1 MKKVVKVS
9 IGSIAF
15 TLEEGAHSELDIYLK
30 SLETY
35 YSQKEGGDEIVESI
49 EERLAELL
57 LERGYGEKVVTVDA
71 VKEVMSILGRPEEIE
86 SESDSETPREKPK
99 KRLFRNL
106 QNKFLGGVC
115 AGIASYFAVDPTV
128 VRILTVVFGIVA
140 AIGSDGS
147 GLGLMVLL
155 YFALWVIIPGAK
167 TVEQRCQM
175 QGERSS
181 VDSIERKVT
190 DGVNEIVSSDFG
202 KTFVKVITL
211 VAGVFLLLIG
221 LGGLAM
227 NAVLAISFSVV
238 DVLMLDYL
246 SIFSGISTT
255 FSIVTN
261 ILFILVILLPFV
273 GMLYAGIVMT
283 FNLKAPRWRPGLINF
298 IIWLL
303 ACVGLCVSLVMGS
316 SDYWNMDSKRDVE
329 QIELV
334 SDTLRIEYYGVDEY
348 KDMHVFLDADRNSYI
363 LGYVDEKD
371 GVSRI
376 VTYPELT
383 IRSVSDGDH
392 KIKSECVFFP
402 ETFDFEQWKGFGEAR
417 MYDFDGTTL
426 TLYPNICDKD
436 HKLKVMEREVTIY
449 IPEGTEKVV
458 NSPVFHDFSTD
469 VRYSDINI
477 VRKCV
482 SD

>member
-106 QNKFLGGVC
+106 QNKLLGGVC

-155 YFALWVIIPGAK
+155 YFALWVIVPGAK

-255 FSIVTN
+255 SSIVTN
-261 ILFILVILLPFV
+261 ILLILVILLPFV

-316 SDYWNMDSKRDVE
+316 SDYWNVDSKRDVE

-402 ETFDFEQWKGFGEAR
+402 ETFDFEQWKGFGETR

-477 VRKCV
+477 VKKYV
-482 SD
+482 LD

>member
-15 TLEEGAHSELDIYLK
+15 TLEEGAHSELEIYLK

-106 QNKFLGGVC
+106 QNKLLGGVC

-128 VRILTVVFGIVA
+128 VRILTVVFGIVV

-155 YFALWVIIPGAK
+155 YFALWVIVPGAK

-181 VDSIERKVT
+181 VDSIERRVT

-255 FSIVTN
+255 SSIVTN

-402 ETFDFEQWKGFGEAR
+402 ETFDFEQWKGFGETR

-477 VRKCV
+477 VKKYV
-482 SD
+482 LD

>member
-106 QNKFLGGVC
+106 QNKLLGGVC

-402 ETFDFEQWKGFGEAR
+402 ETFDFEQWKGFGETR

>member
-15 TLEEGAHSELDIYLK
+15 TLEEGAHSELELYLN

-35 YSQKEGGDEIVESI
+35 YSQKEGGDEIVEGI

-71 VKEVMSILGRPEEIE
+71 AREVMSILGRPEEIE
-86 SESDSETPREKPK
+86 SESDSDTQSEKPK
-99 KRLFRNL
+99 KKLFRNL
-106 QNKFLGGVC
+106 QNKLLGGVC
-115 AGIASYFAVDPTV
+115 AGIASYFAIDPTV
-128 VRILTVVFGIVA
+128 VRILTVVFGVVA

-147 GLGLMVLL
+147 GLALMVLL
-155 YFALWVIIPGAK
+155 YFALWIIIPGAK

-181 VDSIERKVT
+181 VDSIERRVT
-190 DGVNEIVSSDFG
+190 DGVNEIVKSDFG
-202 KTFVKVITL
+202 KTFARVVTL
-211 VAGVFLLLIG
+211 VAGVFLLLLG
-221 LGGLAM
+221 LGGLVL

-246 SIFSGISTT
+246 SIFSGVSPTL
-255 FSIVTN
+255 SIVTN
-261 ILFILVILLPFV
+261 ILFILVILLPCV
-273 GMLYAGIVMT
+273 GMLYAGILLT
-283 FNLKAPRWRPGLINF
+283 FNLKAPRWKPGLINF
-298 IIWLL
+298 VVWLL
-303 ACVGLCVSLVMGS
+303 ACIGLCVSLVKGS
-316 SDYWNMDSKRDVE
+316 SDYWDSDSKRDVE

-334 SDTLRIEYYGVDEY
+334 SDTLRIEYYGVEEY
-348 KDMHVFLDADRNSYI
+348 KDMHVFIDADRSSYH
-363 LGYVDEKD
+363 LGYVDEENGISK
-371 GVSRI
+371 I
-376 VTYPELT
+376 VTYPELK
-383 IRSVSDGDH
+383 IRSVSDGDY

-402 ETFDFEQWKGFGEAR
+402 ETFDFEQWRGFSEYK
-417 MYDFDGTTL
+417 MYDFDGKTL

-469 VRYSDINI
+469 VRYSDIDI
-477 VRKCV
+477 IKSMR
-482 SD
+482 

>member
-181 VDSIERKVT
+181 VDSIERRVT
-190 DGVNEIVSSDFG
+190 DGVNEIVRSDFG

-348 KDMHVFLDADRNSYI
+348 KDMHVFIDADRSSYH
-363 LGYVDEKD
+363 LGYVDEENGISK
-371 GVSRI
+371 I
-376 VTYPELT
+376 VTYPELK
-383 IRSVSDGDH
+383 IRSVSDGDY

-402 ETFDFEQWKGFGEAR
+402 ETFDFEQWKGFGETR

-458 NSPVFHDFSTD
+458 NSPVFHLFSTD

-477 VRKCV
+477 VKKYV
-482 SD
+482 LD

>member
-15 TLEEGAHSELDIYLK
+15 TLEEGAHSELEIYLK

-106 QNKFLGGVC
+106 QNKLLGGVC

-128 VRILTVVFGIVA
+128 VRILTVVFGIVV

-155 YFALWVIIPGAK
+155 YFALWVIVPGAK

-181 VDSIERKVT
+181 VDSIERRVT

-255 FSIVTN
+255 SSIVTN

-402 ETFDFEQWKGFGEAR
+402 ETFDFEQWKGFGETR

-458 NSPVFHDFSTD
+458 SSPVFHDFSTD

-477 VRKCV
+477 VKKYV
-482 SD
+482 LD

>member
-106 QNKFLGGVC
+106 QNKLLGGVC

-181 VDSIERKVT
+181 VDSIERRVT

-402 ETFDFEQWKGFGEAR
+402 ETFDFEQWKGFGETR

>member
-1 MKKVVKVS
+1 
-9 IGSIAF
+9 
-15 TLEEGAHSELDIYLK
+15 
-30 SLETY
+30 
-35 YSQKEGGDEIVESI
+35 
-49 EERLAELL
+49 
-57 LERGYGEKVVTVDA
+57 
-71 VKEVMSILGRPEEIE
+71 
-86 SESDSETPREKPK
+86 
-99 KRLFRNL
+99 
-106 QNKFLGGVC
+106 
-115 AGIASYFAVDPTV
+115 
-128 VRILTVVFGIVA
+128 
-140 AIGSDGS
+140 
-147 GLGLMVLL
+147 
-155 YFALWVIIPGAK
+155 
-167 TVEQRCQM
+167 
-175 QGERSS
+175 
-181 VDSIERKVT
+181 
-190 DGVNEIVSSDFG
+190 
-202 KTFVKVITL
+202 
-211 VAGVFLLLIG
+211 
-221 LGGLAM
+221 
-227 NAVLAISFSVV
+227 
-238 DVLMLDYL
+238 
-246 SIFSGISTT
+246 
-255 FSIVTN
+255 
-261 ILFILVILLPFV
+261 
-273 GMLYAGIVMT
+273 MT

-348 KDMHVFLDADRNSYI
+348 KDMHVFLDANRNSYI

-402 ETFDFEQWKGFGEAR
+402 ETFDFEKWKGFGETR

-477 VRKCV
+477 VKKYV
-482 SD
+482 LD

>member
-57 LERGYGEKVVTVDA
+57 LERGYGDKVVTVDA

-402 ETFDFEQWKGFGEAR
+402 ETFDFEQWKGFGETR

-477 VRKCV
+477 VRKCF
-482 SD
+482 SN

>member
-106 QNKFLGGVC
+106 QNKLLGGVC

-155 YFALWVIIPGAK
+155 YFALWVIVPGAK

-211 VAGVFLLLIG
+211 VAGVFLLLLG
-221 LGGLAM
+221 VGGLAL
-227 NAVLAISFSVV
+227 NAVLAISFSIV
-238 DVLMLDYL
+238 DVLMMDYL

-316 SDYWNMDSKRDVE
+316 SDYWNVDSKRDVE

-402 ETFDFEQWKGFGEAR
+402 ETFDFEQWKGFGETR

-477 VRKCV
+477 VKKYV
-482 SD
+482 LD